1 MSKGALGLLFLAAF
15 VFSGCDPVKEEFRVP
30 AQDYAGLLELNGEKP
45 GILYGRVMLPSAYTQ
60 RSIAF
65 TLGDRGFY
73 TQPDGRFRVN
83 RIPPGEYPLKVAI
96 RGYEPLQQQVTIP
109 EDQAVGLGLLRL
121 QFSRGTVMGRLIKE
135 NDNSAFA
142 VTVELAPLGD
152 RRQTDQD
159 GFFQFVGVGA
169 GPHAL
174 IISDPEFFTHDRKFE
189 LQPDQTLNM
198 GNILVF
204 RRALPT
210 MRRVSTR
217 PLE

>member
-1 MSKGALGLLFLAAF
+1 M
-15 VFSGCDPVKEEFRVP
+15 
-30 AQDYAGLLELNGEKP
+30 
-45 GILYGRVMLPSAYTQ
+45 
-60 RSIAF
+60 
-65 TLGDRGFY
+65 
-73 TQPDGRFRVN
+73 
-83 RIPPGEYPLKVAI
+83 
-96 RGYEPLQQQVTIP
+96 
-109 EDQAVGLGLLRL
+109 GLGLLRL

-142 VTVELAPLGD
+142 VTVELAPLGE

-159 GFFQFVGVGA
+159 GFFQFVGVGT

-189 LQPDQTLNM
+189 LQPNQTLNM

-217 PLE
+217 PVE

>member
-1 MSKGALGLLFLAAF
+1 MSKGVLGLLFLTAF
-15 VFSGCDPVKEEFRVP
+15 VFAGCDPVKEEFRVP
-30 AQDYAGLLELNGEKP
+30 AQDYAGLLELNGETP
-45 GILYGRVMLPSAYTQ
+45 GILYGRVLLPSAYTQ

-96 RGYEPLQQQVTIP
+96 RGYEPLQWQVTIP

-121 QFSRGTVMGRLIKE
+121 QISRGTVKGRLVKE

-142 VTVELAPLGD
+142 VTVELSPLDD

-159 GFFQFVGVGA
+159 GFFQFVGVGT
-169 GPHAL
+169 GPHTL
-174 IISDPEFFTHDRKFE
+174 IISDPEFFTHDREIE
-189 LQPDQTLNM
+189 LQPNQTLNM

-204 RRALPT
+204 RRVLQT

-217 PLE
+217 PVE